1 MAEAEKIASYMF
13 ITILFNFYHIYLIC
27 YLFNL
32 KTFQRNPGARY
43 EEVGQKCC
51 RDSAVRTENAIGI
64 FFPFG

>member
-1 MAEAEKIASYMF
+1 MFITIF
-13 ITILFNFYHIYLIC
+13 ITILFDFYHIYLIC

-32 KTFQRNPGARY
+32 KTFQRNPEARY

-51 RDSAVRTENAIGI
+51 RDGTMENAIGI